1 MRSIAFFIAPAL
13 LALIAACDVRQARP
27 DGGRADGGSPM
38 MCSPGLPAY
47 CIGNTEV
54 LCNADGSEG
63 ARRDCAL
70 GGGVCAPGLG
80 CRACLPGRRTCMGN
94 NAVMCNADGSA
105 STLLETCDAAAGET
119 CNPLNGMCSSPCAAA
134 EASNSY
140 IGCEYWPTPTS
151 NNGLSR
157 TDFAFAVVVSNPNT
171 APAELTITRGGS
183 TVVTRTVAAGGTE
196 AITLPW
202 VDGLNVA
209 RGSETSV
216 LVRGGAY
223 RLRSSLPVTV
233 YQFNPLEFRVTHD
246 CADEDPLSPGFGDG
260 QCFSFSNDASL
271 LLPTHV
277 LTGNYLVHAYPT
289 QITQITQY
297 DIFGPVTDIVR
308 GPGFVS
314 ITAVDEGAT
323 MLTVTFS
330 APVIASTD
338 GAVRAYGRGE
348 TGTFTLNQG
357 DVLQL
362 LSSSP
367 ATCSPALSDVITD
380 AFGDPAVRYDYCDPT
395 GYDLTG
401 TEIRSSGRLAVIGGH
416 SCSFVPW
423 HRWACDHLEEAMFPL
438 ESWGEEAIVSISQ
451 PIASEPNVIRIL
463 SSHDANSLT
472 FEPASVHA
480 PVTLARGEFVE
491 FEARESF
498 RVTGTNAFAVAQ
510 FLVGQ
515 NYEGVEATGT
525 PVGDPSI
532 SLGIPTEQFR
542 TDYAFL
548 APSTYTRSYVNVT
561 APMSASIMLDG
572 TPVTGFTPVGSTG
585 FGVARLMI
593 SGGAHHI
600 TGSAEFGIVVY
611 GFGEFTSY
619 MYPGGLDLEVID
631 VPF

>member
-1 MRSIAFFIAPAL
+1 MRFTHLACVSIALP
-13 LALIAACDVRQARP
+13 LALSACEVRQSRDA
-27 DGGRADGGSPM
+27 GHADGGGPT
-38 MCSPGLPAY
+38 MCAAGVSVF
-47 CIGNTEV
+47 CSGNLEV
-54 LCNADGSEG
+54 LCNPDGSEG
-63 ARRDCAL
+63 ARRDCTL
-70 GGGVCAPGLG
+70 GGGICAPGLG
-80 CRACLPGRRTCMGN
+80 CRACLPGRRTCVGN
-94 NAVMCNADGSA
+94 DAVMCNADGSG
-105 STLLETCDAAAGET
+105 STPLETCDAAAGET
-119 CNPLNGMCSSPCAAA
+119 CNPLTGTCASPCTAA

-157 TDFAFAVVVSNPNT
+157 DDFAFAVVVSNPQT
-171 APAELTITRGGS
+171 VAAEVTITRGGS
-183 TVVTRTVAAGGTE
+183 TVATRTVAAGGTE

-202 VDGLNVA
+202 VDGLNVP
-209 RGSETSV
+209 RGDEASA

-223 RLRSSLPVTV
+223 RLRSTLPVTV

-246 CADEDPLSPGFGDG
+246 CVDEDPASPDYGNGE
-260 QCFSFSNDASL
+260 CFSYSNDASL

-277 LTGNYLVHAYPT
+277 MTGNYLVSSYPT

-297 DIFGPVTDIVR
+297 DIFGPVSNIVR

-314 ITAVDEGAT
+314 VTAVDEGST
-323 MLTVTFS
+323 SLTVTFS
-330 APVIASTD
+330 APVIASVD
-338 GAVRAYGRGE
+338 GAVRAYGAGE
-348 TGTFTLNQG
+348 TGNFTLQQG

-367 ATCSPALSDVITD
+367 SDCTPALTDVITN
-380 AFGDPAVRYDYCDPT
+380 ARGETVARYDYCDPT

-401 TEIRSSGRLAVIGGH
+401 TEIRSAGRLAVIGGH
-416 SCSFVPW
+416 ACSFVPW
-423 HRWACDHLEEAMFPL
+423 HRWACDHLEETMFPL
-438 ESWGEEAIVSISQ
+438 ESWGSEAIVSITQ
-451 PIASEPNVIRIL
+451 PIGTEPNLIRIL

-472 FEPASVHA
+472 FDPPGAHA
-480 PVTLARGEFVE
+480 PVVLNRGEMIE

-498 RVTGTNAFAVAQ
+498 RVTGTDAFAVAQ

-515 NYEGVEATGT
+515 NYAGVEATGT

-532 SLGIPTEQFR
+532 SLAIPTEQFR

-548 APSTYTRSYVNVT
+548 APSTYTRSFVNVT
-561 APMSASIMLDG
+561 APMDATITLDG
-572 TPVTGFTPVGSTG
+572 AAVSGFTPVGSTG
-585 FGVARLMI
+585 YGVARVMI
-593 SGGAHHI
+593 SGGSHHI
-600 TGSAEFGIVVY
+600 SGTAEFGIVVY